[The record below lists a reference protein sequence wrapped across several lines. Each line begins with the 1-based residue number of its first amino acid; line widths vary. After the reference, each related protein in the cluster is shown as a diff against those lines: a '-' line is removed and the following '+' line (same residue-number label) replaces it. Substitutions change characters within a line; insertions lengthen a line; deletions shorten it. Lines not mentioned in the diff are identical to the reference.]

1 MTDTTLPTV
10 AHKEHLEHPI
20 ARRRALHLIALYEA
34 VKGFAA
40 LAAALGLLSLLH
52 KDMHQLAV
60 SLLWRFHLD
69 PALPLPSIF
78 LEYADKLAALK
89 LTTLLPV
96 AVAYITIRLSEAWGL
111 WKEKVWAEWLG
122 ALSGALYI
130 PFEVAHLMHRT
141 TLINASVLMANILMV
156 AFLGFQ
162 LWSRRNHK
170 HGLESPLRPN
180 SQRPGPD
187 SL

>member
-1 MTDTTLPTV
+1 MTETIHLPL
-10 AHKEHLEHPI
+10 AHREHPV

-34 VKGFAA
+34 VKGFAV

-69 PALPLPSIF
+69 PTLPLPTIF
-78 LEYADKLAALK
+78 LVYADKLAALK
-89 LTTLLPV
+89 LTTVVPV
-96 AVAYITIRLSEAWGL
+96 AVGYVAIRLSEAWGL

-122 ALSGALYI
+122 ALSGAIYI

-141 TLINASVLMANILMV
+141 TLFNAGVLLANTLMV
-156 AFLGFQ
+156 AFLAFQ
-162 LWSRRNHK
+162 LWNRHRLK
-170 HGLESPLRPN
+170 
-180 SQRPGPD
+180 QFA
-187 SL
+187 

>member
-1 MTDTTLPTV
+1 LIDTTLPIV
-10 AHKEHLEHPI
+10 AHTEHTEHPV

-40 LAAALGLLSLLH
+40 LAAALGLLSPLH
-52 KDMHQLAV
+52 KHIHQLAV

-69 PALPLPSIF
+69 PALPLPTIF
-78 LEYADKLAALK
+78 IEYADKLAALN

-96 AVAYITIRLSEAWGL
+96 AVGYIAIRLSEAWGL
-111 WKEKVWAEWLG
+111 WKEKAWAEWLG

-141 TLINASVLMANILMV
+141 TLVNASVLLANILMV
-156 AFLGFQ
+156 AFLAFQ
-162 LWSRRNHK
+162 LWNRHR
-170 HGLESPLRPN
+170 LRKFA
-180 SQRPGPD
+180 
-187 SL
+187 

>member
-1 MTDTTLPTV
+1 MTDTTYPTA
-10 AHKEHLEHPI
+10 AHKEHPEHPV

-52 KDMHQLAV
+52 KDTHQLAV

-69 PALPLPSIF
+69 PALPLPTIF

-89 LTTLLPV
+89 LTTFLPV
-96 AVAYITIRLSEAWGL
+96 AVGYIAIRLSEAWGL

-141 TLINASVLMANILMV
+141 TLINAGVLLANILMV
-156 AFLGFQ
+156 AFLAYQ
-162 LWSRRNHK
+162 LWNRHR
-170 HGLESPLRPN
+170 LM
-180 SQRPGPD
+180 QFA
-187 SL
+187 

>member
-1 MTDTTLPTV
+1 MTDTTLPNV
-10 AHKEHLEHPI
+10 AHKEHPEHPV

-60 SLLWRFHLD
+60 SLLWRFNLD
-69 PALPLPSIF
+69 PALPLPTIF
-78 LEYADKLAALK
+78 LDYADKLAALK

-96 AVAYITIRLSEAWGL
+96 AVAYIAIRLSEAWGL

-141 TLINASVLMANILMV
+141 TLVNASVLLANIAMV
-156 AFLGFQ
+156 AFLAFQ
-162 LWSRRNHK
+162 LWNRHRLK
-170 HGLESPLRPN
+170 
-180 SQRPGPD
+180 QFA
-187 SL
+187 